1 MLIYVWFKQ
10 CSGIWLKILIF
21 CRGLILVL
29 VILVLINI
37 IFSRVNL
44 RWDMTEDKL
53 YSLSEGTKNILAD
66 MEQDVVIKYFIL
78 QIMKILLCI

>member
-1 MLIYVWFKQ
+1 M
-10 CSGIWLKILIF
+10 
-21 CRGLILVL
+21 VL